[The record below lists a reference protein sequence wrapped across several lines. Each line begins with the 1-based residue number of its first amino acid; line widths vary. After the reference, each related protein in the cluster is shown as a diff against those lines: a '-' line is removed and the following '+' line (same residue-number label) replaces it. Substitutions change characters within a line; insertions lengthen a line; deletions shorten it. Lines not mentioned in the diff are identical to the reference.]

1 MHSEKKI
8 AEALFNLPHGD
19 STWFLTL
26 RRLENQSELL
36 PETIDE
42 RWVFICLDIKTQAII
57 SLEIYH
63 HQPDCHQILEFLTE
77 AIENPIAAEKS
88 ALRRPLQLQTDLPF
102 LSNCLSSI
110 HTEAQIL
117 VIQQEP
123 DSTIKIFI
131 KHLLETLSLSP
142 PTLPGL
148 FSVSGITDHNLIDLC
163 INASQFYKTK
173 PWDILSI
180 DQIVKIIID
189 PPRKSYYVQIM
200 GEANLE
206 YGILVFQ
213 DKDDLRQFYQF
224 SHDPL
229 AHFPINGWFS
239 LTYTTKDLIPEE
251 DYLTFKDLN
260 CQIASNSAYP
270 FPMVYSSETMRR
282 PDIDELRIIQL
293 ILRVLNTILEKQIFL
308 VNQNQYPSAEHKM
321 SFEEDDQLFHIK
333 IFFETIPTIINNPLS
348 E

>member
-8 AEALFNLPHGD
+8 AEVLFNLPHGD

-26 RRLENQSELL
+26 RRLGNQSELL

-42 RWVFICLDIKTQAII
+42 RWVFICLDTKTQAII

-63 HQPDCHQILEFLTE
+63 HQPNCHQILEHLTE
-77 AIENPIAAEKS
+77 AIKNPIAAENS
-88 ALRRPLQLQTDLPF
+88 SLRRPLQLHTDLPF

-110 HTEAQIL
+110 NAAGQIL
-117 VIQQEP
+117 LIQQES
-123 DSTIKIFI
+123 DSAIKFFI
-131 KHLLETLSLSP
+131 EHLLETLILSP

-148 FSVSGITDHNLIDLC
+148 LSVSGITAQHLIDLC
-163 INASQFYKTK
+163 ENASRFYHTQ
-173 PWDILSI
+173 PWDTLSVN
-180 DQIVKIIID
+180 QIVKIKID
-189 PPRKSYYVQIM
+189 PSGKTYYVQVM

-213 DKDDLRQFYQF
+213 DKDDVRQFYQF

-251 DYLTFKDLN
+251 DFLTFKNLN
-260 CQIASNSAYP
+260 CKIASHSAYP
-270 FPMVYSSETMRR
+270 FPMVYSSETMKR
-282 PDIDELRIIQL
+282 PNKNEFEIIRL
-293 ILRVLNTILEKQIFL
+293 ILHVLNNLLENENKLENLDQI
-308 VNQNQYPSAEHKM
+308 PTTKHKLRL
-321 SFEEDDQLFHIK
+321 EENGQLFEIEFLIESISPIIK
-333 IFFETIPTIINNPLS
+333 NAPS